1 MHRRSR
7 AVVSLWC
14 AASTIVV
21 LSLTGCA
28 AKLASIDTARGAFIS
43 GDLATAES
51 MLSEVADSGGRFS
64 GPAELDL
71 AIVQLAAGNVD
82 AASSRL
88 RVLRDRFDKTSPA
101 SKIGAGGGG
110 VLSTAK
116 EAGGGALSM
125 VTDDTARV
133 FKPAGYEEV
142 MIRTMLAI
150 CSLAGDG
157 TDAESY
163 INQAAMHQAKL
174 RTVADER
181 RRSLLPDFVDTTPH
195 QELALAPYLRGVL
208 REATH
213 HDFDDAQRNYRLVS
227 SIRPDF
233 KPAFDDLERAT
244 VGNHSRPGHGALY
257 VFAMVGRGPVLV
269 PTEAPVTSAA
279 VSIASALMLNDDE
292 EEDDITR
299 LPKITSVKIP
309 TVVIPPS
316 PVASV
321 AIAASPITN
330 GVSRNGSP
338 SPAGFQLLG
347 ATQSLTD
354 IGRLVQTQENAE
366 RPWTIARSFL
376 RQAGKEMAVGKV
388 REGLGLTGGL
398 GSAFQFAASS
408 AWTASETADTRCW
421 GLLPREIQ
429 VLRAE
434 LPTGDHAI
442 RLAPVGPDGFSV
454 GGDVQSDVRIY
465 DGRNTY
471 LVVFAPAQHIHV
483 VNPARFISQSAQKTE

>member
-1 MHRRSR
+1 M
-7 AVVSLWC
+7 
-14 AASTIVV
+14 

-28 AKLASIDTARGAFIS
+28 AKLASIDTARGAFVS

-116 EAGGGALSM
+116 QAGGGALSM

-269 PTEAPVTSAA
+269 PTDAPVTSAA

-292 EEDDITR
+292 EEDDVTR
-299 LPKITSVKIP
+299 LPKITSVEIP

-321 AIAASPITN
+321 AIAASPLSASPLTASPRTVSPITN
-330 GVSRNGSP
+330 GVSGNGLP
-338 SPAGFQLLG
+338 SPKEFQLLG

-434 LPTGDHAI
+434 LPAGDQAI

-454 GGDVQSDVRIY
+454 GGDVQSDVRID

-483 VNPARFISQSAQKTE
+483 VNPARFISQSTQKTE